1 VRSRFCSAAII
12 GGWLAFAAAA
22 RAQSATQASSYSD
35 QPITVGGGGYTLNFS
50 VQWSCD
56 DAPAGTNS
64 APGRIDLIDAGGGTV
79 AELSATLGGGSP
91 VVTVSGAGAATNVS
105 GELDQSGSG
114 GTPANGFVSGTW
126 TLSGIAA
133 GNYTLRYWGFQE
145 ANSSS
150 DASTVWTATSDAGGS
165 GPIASPNPAPT
176 APTDSDPP
184 EAAAPAAD
192 PTPAPA
198 SAPPPSIA
206 ISAPTSIA
214 AGQSFY
220 ASATATAAAGGN
232 PLQTVILE
240 SSTDGGATW
249 SAIGATPNAANPS
262 DTEGNP
268 AEFSLPGT
276 VELRA
281 LVYDTA
287 GQEGTADQ
295 LLTVVPASEPVAD
308 VAAPPPDPAPPAPA
322 TAATDDSAPDPTPA
336 GASTPSP
343 TADLPSDAPTAPNPT
358 PAVVSVPDQSAAPAP
373 AVVVAASPAVPTPAP
388 AGAILQDDAA
398 STLRSDR
405 VTALHRIISG
415 PTSHR

>member
-1 VRSRFCSAAII
+1 M
-12 GGWLAFAAAA
+12 
-22 RAQSATQASSYSD
+22 RAQSATQASSYAD
-35 QPITVGGGGYTLNFS
+35 APITVGGGGYTLNFS

-56 DAPAGTNS
+56 DAPAGTTS
-64 APGRIDLIDAGGGTV
+64 APGRIDLLDAGGGTV

-91 VVTVSGAGAATNVS
+91 VVTVSGAGSASNVS

-145 ANSSS
+145 ANSNS
-150 DASTVWTATSDAGGS
+150 DAGTIWTATSDAGGS
-165 GPIASPNPAPT
+165 GPIASPAPAPA
-176 APTDSDPP
+176 APTDPDPS
-184 EAAAPAAD
+184 APASPATDAPAPPPAD

-198 SAPPPSIA
+198 AAPPPSIA
-206 ISAPTSIA
+206 ISAPASIA

-232 PLQTVILE
+232 LLQTVILE

-287 GQEGTADQ
+287 GQEATADQ
-295 LLTVVPASEPVAD
+295 LLTVVPASAPVAD
-308 VAAPPPDPAPPAPA
+308 VDAAAPDPAPPSPA
-322 TAATDDSAPDPTPA
+322 TTATDGSAPDPTPA
-336 GASTPSP
+336 VGSTPSP
-343 TADLPSDAPTAPNPT
+343 TADPASDSPIATDPT
-358 PAVVSVPDQSAAPAP
+358 PAAASAPTPSAAPAP
-373 AVVVAASPAVPTPAP
+373 TGVVPTSPAATPPAP

-398 STLRSDR
+398 PTLRGDR
-405 VTALHRIISG
+405 NTAVHRVISG
-415 PTSHR
+415 PPPRR